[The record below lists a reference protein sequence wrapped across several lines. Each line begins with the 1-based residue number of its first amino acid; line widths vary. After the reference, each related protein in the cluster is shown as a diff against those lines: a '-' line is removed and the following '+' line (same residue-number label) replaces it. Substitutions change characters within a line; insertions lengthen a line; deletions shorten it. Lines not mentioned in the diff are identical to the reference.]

1 MKLANKI
8 IYVISCLIIIAGI
21 IVWKNKGF
29 NLEFQYSARKQIN
42 ITNNTGINIDDINQ
56 IVSEVLGNT
65 KYSVN
70 EVEIFKNSV
79 AITAKDITEEQ
90 KNEIIKK
97 FNEKY
102 GTDIK
107 SEDIDI
113 MSIPFTRVQDA
124 IKPFT
129 LPGIV
134 TIAIIIVYF
143 LIRFSKLGVI
153 KILLKTV
160 IIPILSELVLFS
172 IIAITRIPLGQIAVA
187 CGVGLYVIVI
197 AILTNIFENQREKKI
212 AEEQKDENRKEG

>member
-1 MKLANKI
+1 MKTLNKI
-8 IYVISCLIIIAGI
+8 IYIISCLIIIAGI

-29 NLEFQYSARKQIN
+29 NLDFQYSARKQIN
-42 ITNNTGINIDDINQ
+42 ISNNAGINKDDINQ

-65 KYSVN
+65 RYSIN
-70 EVEIFKNSV
+70 EAEIFKNSV
-79 AITAKDITEEQ
+79 AITAEDITEDQ
-90 KNEIIKK
+90 RNEIVNK

-102 GTDIK
+102 GKDIT
-107 SEDIDI
+107 
-113 MSIPFTRVQDA
+113 SIPFTRVQDA
-124 IKPFT
+124 MKPFI
-129 LPGIV
+129 LPGII

-143 LIRFSKLGVI
+143 LIRFSKLGFI

-197 AILTNIFENQREKKI
+197 AILTSVFENQREKKI
-212 AEEQKDENRKEG
+212 AEEQEDENRKEG

>member
-1 MKLANKI
+1 MKTLNKI
-8 IYVISCLIIIAGI
+8 IYIISCLIIVAGI

-29 NLEFQYSARKQIN
+29 NLDFQYSARKQIN
-42 ITNNTGINIDDINQ
+42 ISNNTGINKDDINQ
-56 IVSEVLGNT
+56 IASEVLGNT
-65 KYSVN
+65 KYSIN

-79 AITAKDITEEQ
+79 TITAEDITEDQ
-90 KNEIIKK
+90 RNEIVNK

-113 MSIPFTRVQDA
+113 TSIPFTRVQDA
-124 IKPFT
+124 MKPFI
-129 LPGIV
+129 LPGII

-143 LIRFSKLGVI
+143 LIRFSKLGFI

-197 AILTNIFENQREKKI
+197 AILTSVFENQREKKI
-212 AEEQKDENRKEG
+212 AEEQEDENRKEG

>member
-8 IYVISCLIIIAGI
+8 IYVIFCLIIIAGI

-29 NLEFQYSARKQIN
+29 NLELQYSARKQIN

>member
-29 NLEFQYSARKQIN
+29 NLELQYSARKQIN

>member
-1 MKLANKI
+1 MKTLNKI
-8 IYVISCLIIIAGI
+8 IYIISCLIIIAGI

-29 NLEFQYSARKQIN
+29 NLDFQYSARKQIN
-42 ITNNTGINIDDINQ
+42 ISNNTGINTDDINQ

-70 EVEIFKNSV
+70 EVEIFKNSIV
-79 AITAKDITEEQ
+79 ITAKDITEEQ

-107 SEDIDI
+107 GENIDI
-113 MSIPFTRVQDA
+113 ISIPFTR
-124 IKPFT
+124 IKDIISPFI
-129 LPGIV
+129 LPGII
-134 TIAIIIVYF
+134 TLAIIILYF
-143 LIRFSKLGVI
+143 LLRFNKLGFI

-160 IIPILSELVLFS
+160 IIPILSELLLFS
-172 IIAITRIPLGQIAVA
+172 IIAITRIPLGQITIA

-197 AILTNIFENQREKKI
+197 TILTSIFEEQREKKI
-212 AEEQKDENRKEG
+212 AEEQKD

>member
-1 MKLANKI
+1 MKTLNKI
-8 IYVISCLIIIAGI
+8 IYIISCLIIIAGI

-29 NLEFQYSARKQIN
+29 NLDFQYSARKQIN
-42 ITNNTGINIDDINQ
+42 ISNNAGINKDDINQ

-65 KYSVN
+65 RYSIN
-70 EVEIFKNSV
+70 EAEIFKNSV
-79 AITAKDITEEQ
+79 AITAEDITEDQ
-90 KNEIIKK
+90 RNEIVNK

-102 GTDIK
+102 GKDIT
-107 SEDIDI
+107 
-113 MSIPFTRVQDA
+113 SIPFTRVQDA
-124 IKPFT
+124 MKPFI

-143 LIRFSKLGVI
+143 LIRFSKLGFI

-197 AILTNIFENQREKKI
+197 AILTSVFENQREKKI
-212 AEEQKDENRKEG
+212 AEEQEDENRKEG

>member
-29 NLEFQYSARKQIN
+29 NLELQYSARKQIN

-113 MSIPFTRVQDA
+113 MSIPYTRVQDA